1 MYLRSSEIRYLL
13 HQLTPAPALPCLCW
27 EAVRRCQSGKYWP
40 RFLGSQPLKVPSPS
54 LLSVLVAL
62 CWILSGLYLS
72 CCKLKTEHPAPDSD
86 LPVLGKGELSI
97 CPQCSL
103 YHCVGTL
110 LNPRSWVSQDL
121 RSPLQSCSQTSHL
134 SCTHGQ
140 SVPYWRQDF
149 AYHQE
154 VSESPVSPLN
164 GLTIFWLAIF
174 LAVLVQGAYYLWE
187 CQPALW
193 QHAESVT

>member
-1 MYLRSSEIRYLL
+1 M
-13 HQLTPAPALPCLCW
+13 
-27 EAVRRCQSGKYWP
+27 
-40 RFLGSQPLKVPSPS
+40 
-54 LLSVLVAL
+54 
-62 CWILSGLYLS
+62 YLS

-134 SCTHGQ
+134 SCTCAQ

-154 VSESPVSPLN
+154 VSESPISPLN
-164 GLTIFWLAIF
+164 GLTILSLAIF
-174 LAVLVQGAYYLWE
+174 LAVLAQGAYYLWE
-187 CQPALW
+187 CQPACDSTQNHSPNGRKKAFSLFLK
-193 QHAESVT
+193 AEINQVICSIKRKLNNTRLRVSKLIPP